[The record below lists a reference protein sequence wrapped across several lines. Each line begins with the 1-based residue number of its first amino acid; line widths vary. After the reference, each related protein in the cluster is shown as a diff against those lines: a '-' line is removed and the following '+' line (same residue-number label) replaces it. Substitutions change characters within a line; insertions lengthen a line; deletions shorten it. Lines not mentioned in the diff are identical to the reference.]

1 MTTDGG
7 NSWVKKHVA
16 QNQDPSSPAINND
29 LEGIG
34 FINELQGWVGG
45 WGFQDLSAP
54 VGGLENSYTEDGGNT
69 WIAQDH
75 LPDPDSTIPNDPR
88 YRINR
93 YRFVKDIAG
102 NVTTGYCSGQQVFKL
117 SIGGKKAAFAKTTLG
132 LTAPMVRLEPA
143 NSTQG
148 SQTDN
153 ASSITKQTAVVVA
166 QDHGFELAQLPN
178 DDGTVQISYTL
189 WEDAENVF
197 VGLWNKF
204 AFHIR
209 TLVSEKTQTRG
220 KRTIVWDGKDD
231 QGNPVGP
238 GVFICR
244 MCTAGENGASQMIEL
259 SDAV

>member
-1 MTTDGG
+1 
-7 NSWVKKHVA
+7 
-16 QNQDPSSPAINND
+16 
-29 LEGIG
+29 
-34 FINELQGWVGG
+34 
-45 WGFQDLSAP
+45 
-54 VGGLENSYTEDGGNT
+54 EDCGDT

-75 LPDPDSTIPNDPR
+75 LPNPDSTIPNDPR

-102 NVTTGYCSGQQVFKL
+102 NLTTGYCSGQQVFNL
-117 SIGGKKAAFAKTTLG
+117 NIGGKKAAFAKRTHG
-132 LTAPMVRLEPA
+132 LSAAMERLEPA

-148 SQTDN
+148 S
-153 ASSITKQTAVVVA
+153 ITPPRPDHANKTSALAEQKAVA
-166 QDHGFELAQLPN
+166 IDPGLGFELAQVPN

-189 WEDAENVF
+189 PEDAENVF

-220 KRTIVWDGKDD
+220 RRTVIWDGKDD
-231 QGNPVGP
+231 QGNPAGP

-244 MCTAGENGASQMIEL
+244 MCTAGEKGASQFVEL
-259 SDAV
+259 QGAV